1 MSAKHKDIIAL
12 RDAALE
18 DLLGASDNDLRLEA
32 QEAGVDLDRLAK
44 EMKLTMREAASKAL
58 RQRMQVAK
66 TRVLPASQVIK
77 IAQRPNLEKIKE
89 VIQSL
94 FTQDPS
100 IGLAFRDGKRQSD
113 SDWQTLYD
121 DLIALG
127 AIKGTDDEP

>member
-18 DLLGASDNDLRLEA
+18 DLLSASDNDLRLEA
-32 QEAGVDLDRLAK
+32 QEAGIDLDKLAK
-44 EMKLTMREAASKAL
+44 EMKLAMREAASKAL
-58 RQRMQVAK
+58 RQRMQEAK
-66 TRVLPASQVIK
+66 TRVLPVSQFIK

-94 FTQDPS
+94 FIQDPS

-121 DLIALG
+121 DLLALG